1 MRKVDRKKASSEAF
15 VETPEALGRFLREM
29 RQETGLTQSEAAGLC
44 NVGIRFVNEL
54 EHGKSTAALGK
65 VMQVLRG
72 YGVRL
77 HAFRRSARHTAG
89 RTGP

>member
-1 MRKVDRKKASSEAF
+1 MRKVNMKNAPSEAF
-15 VETPEALGRFLREM
+15 VESPEALGCFLRDV
-29 RQETGLTQSEAAGLC
+29 RHETGLTQSEAAGLC
-44 NVGIRFVNEL
+44 NVGTRFMNEL

-77 HAFRRSARHTAG
+77 HAIRRSHKVS
-89 RTGP
+89 